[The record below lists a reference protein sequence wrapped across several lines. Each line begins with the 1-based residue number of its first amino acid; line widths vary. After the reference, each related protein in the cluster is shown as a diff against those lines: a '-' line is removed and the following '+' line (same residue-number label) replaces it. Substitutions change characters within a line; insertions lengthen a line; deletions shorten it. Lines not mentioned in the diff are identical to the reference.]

1 MRSDQIRSDE
11 IKAVMSLYFLSNIES
26 NDVRDIVD
34 RSRNRNIR
42 KGVTDHYALS

>member
-1 MRSDQIRSDE
+1 MRSDE
-11 IKAVMSLYFLSNIES
+11 IKAVMSLYFLSIIES

-34 RSRNRNIR
+34 RSRNRNIC